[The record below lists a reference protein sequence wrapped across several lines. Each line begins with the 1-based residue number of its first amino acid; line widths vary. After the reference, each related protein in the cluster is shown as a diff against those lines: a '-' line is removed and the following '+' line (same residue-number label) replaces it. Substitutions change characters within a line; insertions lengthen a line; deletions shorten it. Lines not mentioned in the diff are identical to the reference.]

1 MDILFF
7 ALNPFES
14 SYHPHVCYLSIYV
27 CVSWLCWLFFFCYCL
42 WNSWLKDISF
52 FDGWW
57 PDMSVLVAEDVRVS
71 GCHNHTECSD
81 PTDLHGDLVLF
92 VQVQNRLV
100 PHYLVSALH
109 IQAPTIRSA
118 VRCYWLWMA
127 LDFKACCSLKC
138 HNMVL
143 QRPQTCVVCFVWSEL
158 SFSLFQMH
166 LHILRWV
173 SDALCKRL
181 LWDGMDPFISRL
193 HNHAVWYVMIIL
205 DTKVI
210 VH

>member
-1 MDILFF
+1 MCVIYLFMCVYLGF
-7 ALNPFES
+7 ADWVF
-14 SYHPHVCYLSIYV
+14 YFFY
-27 CVSWLCWLFFFCYCL
+27 CV

-57 PDMSVLVAEDVRVS
+57 PDTSVLVAEDVRVS
-71 GCHNHTECSD
+71 GCHTHTECSD

-92 VQVQNRLV
+92 VQVQNRHCRGLCLITSSQHFISRH
-100 PHYLVSALH
+100 P
-109 IQAPTIRSA
+109 RSA
-118 VRCYWLWMA
+118 RLFVVTDCEWHWTL
-127 LDFKACCSLKC
+127 KHVVSLKC